1 MRLDLGLL
9 EIFCHVYVQGSFSGA
24 ARKLRLSQPT
34 ISGHIK
40 NLESYL
46 GTTLF
51 DRMPR
56 KVVPTQAGRLLY
68 RHGQSILNQKE
79 AAIQELKQFLNRLD
93 GSLEIAASTI
103 PGEVLLPRLMA
114 AFHDDYSAVRLQL
127 KISDSEQ
134 VGFAVL
140 NGDAELGFAGAK
152 LDTVGLQYQNF
163 ATDEMALIAPNTGEW
178 RRLRSITLEELRTRP
193 FLAREKGSGTRRT
206 FETKVGL
213 SMDQFNVVARFGSTG
228 SIREALKVGLGVSV
242 VSVRAVEAEIK
253 NGLLRRIQ
261 IRNIPPLKRDFYV
274 VTNRQLTLS
283 PIAEKFLE
291 YALRDTRWSLSEISQ

>member
-9 EIFCHVYVQGSFSGA
+9 EIFCHVYEQGSFSGA

-40 NLESYL
+40 NLENHL

-56 KVVPTQAGRLLY
+56 KVVPTRSGQLLY

-79 AAIQELKQFLNRLD
+79 AAIQELKQFMNKLD
-93 GSLEIAASTI
+93 GALEICASSI
-103 PGEVLLPRLMA
+103 PGEFLLPRLIV
-114 AFHDDYSAVRLQL
+114 AFHKDYSGVRLQL

-140 NGDAELGFAGAK
+140 KGEADLGFAGAK
-152 LDTVGLQYQNF
+152 LDTVGLQYLNF
-163 ATDEMALIAPNTGEW
+163 AEDELVLVAANSGEW
-178 RRLRSITLEELRTRP
+178 RRVRTITLEELRSKP
-193 FLAREKGSGTRRT
+193 FLAREKGSGTRSA
-206 FETKVGL
+206 FERKTGL
-213 SMDQFNVVARFGSTG
+213 SVDQFNVVARFGSTG
-228 SIREALKVGLGVSV
+228 SVKEALKAGLGVSV
-242 VSVRAVEAEIK
+242 LSLRAVESDIQ

-261 IRNIPPLKRDFYV
+261 IRNVPPLKRDFYA
-274 VTNRQLTLS
+274 VTNQRLTLS

-291 YALRDTRWSLSEISQ
+291 YVLRDARSSISEISQ